1 VSGPTDYPWDPN
13 RSYRYPPAARNAS
26 AQNMATGCR
35 ALGIRTADAPAAVLT
50 APRLQHGMPREAC
63 IACGTCHQGCRTGAK
78 ATMGTTYLPA
88 AIANGAEIRAGA
100 MVHTIETDAT
110 GRVRAVVYRQDGVEI
125 RQACRALVLSAG
137 GVETPRLLLANDL
150 ANGSGQVGRNFL
162 AHPATQVWGTF
173 DRAAALLPRIPVVT
187 DHRGLPRAAGADFAG
202 GYLIQSL
209 GVMPLTFATSLVR
222 GADSGD
228 RTHGGPRR
236 CAIHHRCRH
245 QR

>member
-1 VSGPTDYPWDPN
+1 
-13 RSYRYPPAARNAS
+13 
-26 AQNMATGCR
+26 
-35 ALGIRTADAPAAVLT
+35 
-50 APRLQHGMPREAC
+50 
-63 IACGTCHQGCRTGAK
+63 
-78 ATMGTTYLPA
+78 MGTTYLPA

-173 DRAAALLPRIPVVT
+173 TRSSAPTADTLVT

-236 CAIHHRCRH
+236 CAIHHRSRH